1 MASSPSAWSFTPYP
15 SLPTA
20 ILPNVLFYNATNPS
34 FNQTYQISI
43 SYPFEW
49 GSSPNVTNKTA
60 LTMYVL
66 DGNALGLTAAEG
78 FKRRK
83 PVDSKQPDSIVVN
96 VGYALTDSV
105 YALIQRRIDYTPRIP
120 LREPMPYGADDFMS
134 FVNRSLRPWVHR
146 TVFPGVK
153 LTRDALYG
161 HSGGGLFAIY
171 SLITDPDMFDTYIIA
186 SPALSLN
193 NGSYLN
199 DITRRIGNGIDLP
212 GELGV
217 SNGTNMTG
225 PAVFIGYGGAE
236 QFPSRRRTETE
247 ADFQTRKNFWQPQK
261 MGEYSHELYDRIKAS
276 GRVRDVVLKEY
287 PGQGH
292 SGAGGSALLDGI
304 DYFVDW

>member
-1 MASSPSAWSFTPYP
+1 MASSASVWSFAPFP
-15 SLPTA
+15 ALPTT

-34 FNQTYQISI
+34 FNQTYQVSI

-49 GSSPNVTNKTA
+49 GSSPNVTEKTA

-105 YALIQRRIDYTPRIP
+105 YALIQRRIDFTPRIP
-120 LREPMPYGADDFMS
+120 LREPMPYGADDFMD
-134 FVNRSLRPWVHR
+134 FVNKSLRPWVRR

-153 LTRDALYG
+153 FTRDALYG
-161 HSGGGLFAIY
+161 HSGGGLFVTYA
-171 SLITDPDMFDTYIIA
+171 LITAPDMFDTFIIA

-212 GELGV
+212 DELAAA
-217 SNGTNMTG
+217 NGSATG
-225 PAVFIGYGGAE
+225 PAVLIGYGGLE
-236 QFPSRRRTETE
+236 QFPTRRRTETE
-247 ADFQTRKNFWQPQK
+247 ADFQTRKNFWQSQN
-261 MGEYSHELYDRIKAS
+261 MASYSHELYDRLKAS
-276 GRVRDVVLKEY
+276 GRARDIVLKEY

-292 SGAGGSALLDGI
+292 AGAGGTTLLDGI